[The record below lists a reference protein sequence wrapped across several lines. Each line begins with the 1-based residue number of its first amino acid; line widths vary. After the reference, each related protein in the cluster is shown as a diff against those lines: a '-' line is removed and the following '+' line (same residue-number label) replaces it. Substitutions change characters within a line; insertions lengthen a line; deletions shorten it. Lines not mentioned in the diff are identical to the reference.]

1 MWIIR
6 VLTMQKQF
14 ELLDRQME
22 NCADW
27 LTVNHSLT
35 EADYEAD
42 A

>member
-22 NCADW
+22 KLRKLVDCKSQ
-27 LTVNHSLT
+27 VNGGRL
-35 EADYEAD
+35 
-42 A
+42 